1 VIGRFVWGVL
11 SVLLELVGASLAG
24 VEGLFLEF
32 EDSFL
37 P

>member
-1 VIGRFVWGVL
+1 ML
-11 SVLLELVGASLAG
+11 SVLREFVAASLAV
-24 VEGLFLEF
+24 VEGLFPQF

>member
-1 VIGRFVWGVL
+1 ML
-11 SVLLELVGASLAG
+11 SVLLEFVGASLAV
-24 VEGLFLEF
+24 VEGLFPMF